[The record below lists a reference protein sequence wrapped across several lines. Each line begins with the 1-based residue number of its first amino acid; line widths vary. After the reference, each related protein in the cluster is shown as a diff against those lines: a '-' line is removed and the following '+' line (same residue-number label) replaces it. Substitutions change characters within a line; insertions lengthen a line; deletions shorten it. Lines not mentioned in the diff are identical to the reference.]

1 MSDTTQSRRGVEP
14 PPSVA
19 PKFRRI
25 DFVEALEGYVPSP
38 RAPRTHDIAQ
48 VPPPVEQTSPAI
60 ERPRVDWANEGLWQH
75 QLAVRA
81 FVGDALIGLVFTV
94 LIELRNGVVI
104 PAAIA
109 SLIAWP
115 AAIWASRG
123 YEYKFLG
130 IGPEE
135 FRRIAVAG
143 LSLLC
148 AVSVAGVLL
157 KWQSARG
164 VVLCLMA
171 ATVVTLL
178 WRYALRRILHR
189 ERRDGRNMHRVLA
202 VGHELA
208 VEELV
213 RELRRDSHHG
223 LDVIGACIPGGPR
236 KAHPGTLASEL
247 ALGSFNDIDRVVA
260 DYGVDTVAVLSCPEM
275 DYNAFRRLVW
285 ELEPRN
291 VDLLVAP
298 GTIEVTGPRL
308 SVRPAAGLPLLHLEA
323 PELTGGRRVLKECG
337 DRLSAALGLLVLLPI
352 FAIVA
357 LAVRLDS
364 PGPIVFRQKRV
375 GLNGDE
381 FTMFKFRSMYADAEA
396 RLAEIAH
403 LDEHGTGQLFKVK
416 DDPRITR
423 VGAFIRRYSVDE
435 LPQLFNVVRGEM
447 SLVGPRPPLPRE
459 VAAYAEVAMPRLK
472 VKPGLTGL
480 WQVSGRSD
488 LSVEESVR
496 LDLRYVENWS
506 LTMDAMI
513 LWKTARAVF
522 GKAGAY

>member
-1 MSDTTQSRRGVEP
+1 MSDTTQSRRSRQTPGVSE
-14 PPSVA
+14 

-25 DFVEALEGYVPSP
+25 DFVDALEGYVRSQPQESI
-38 RAPRTHDIAQ
+38 TLEQ
-48 VPPPVEQTSPAI
+48 VLSDRPGEEVVNDRPV
-60 ERPRVDWANEGLWQH
+60 VDWTNEGQWQ
-75 QLAVRA
+75 QRLAVRA
-81 FVGDALIGLVFTV
+81 FVGDVLIGILFTV

-130 IGPEE
+130 VGPEE
-135 FRRIAVAG
+135 FRRIAIAG

-148 AVSVAGVLL
+148 AVSVSGVLL
-157 KWQSARG
+157 KWQSSRG

-171 ATVVTLL
+171 ATVVTLV
-178 WRYALRRILHR
+178 WRYVLRRILHH
-189 ERRDGRNMHRVLA
+189 ERRAGKNMHRVLV

-208 VEELV
+208 IEELV

-236 KAHPGTLASEL
+236 VAHPGTLAAQM
-247 ALGSFNDIDRVVA
+247 ALGSFEDIDRVVA

-285 ELEPRN
+285 TLEPRN

-323 PELTGGRRVLKECG
+323 PELGGGRRLLKECG
-337 DRLSAALGLLVLLPI
+337 DRVSAALGVMAILPLLV
-352 FAIVA
+352 AIA
-357 LAVRLDS
+357 MAVRLDS
-364 PGPIVFRQKRV
+364 RGPVIFRQKRV
-375 GLNGDE
+375 GLNGEE
-381 FTMFKFRSMYADAEA
+381 FTMLKFRSMSADAES
-396 RLAEIAH
+396 RLTDIAH

-416 DDPRITR
+416 NDPRITR
-423 VGAFIRRYSVDE
+423 VGAFIRRYSLDE
-435 LPQLFNVVRGEM
+435 LPQLFNVLRGEM

-459 VAAYAEVAMPRLK
+459 VEAYSPVAMPRLK

-506 LTMDAMI
+506 LMMDAMI
-513 LWKTARAVF
+513 LWKTARAVL
-522 GKAGAY
+522 GKSGAY

>member
-1 MSDTTQSRRGVEP
+1 MSDTTQSRRGTP
-14 PPSVA
+14 A
-19 PKFRRI
+19 PTDRTSKFQRI
-25 DFVEALEGYVPSP
+25 DLVEALEGYIPSP
-38 RAPRTHDIAQ
+38 CQLPLKDVAD
-48 VPPPVEQTSPAI
+48 VDMLPPSNTGVVEQPQVVWSN
-60 ERPRVDWANEGLWQH
+60 DGLWQSK
-75 QLAVRA
+75 LAVRA
-81 FVGDALIGLVFTV
+81 FVGDALIGVLFTF

-104 PAAIA
+104 PAAIV

-115 AAIWASRG
+115 AAIWSSRG

-130 IGPEE
+130 VGPEE
-135 FRRIAVAG
+135 FRRVAMAG

-148 AVSVAGVLL
+148 AVAVAGVLL
-157 KWQSARG
+157 KWQSSRG

-171 ATVVTLL
+171 ATVVTLM
-178 WRYALRRILHR
+178 WRYLLRRMLHR
-189 ERRDGRNMHRVLA
+189 ERRHGKNMHRVLA

-223 LDVIGACIPGGPR
+223 LDVIGACIPGGPNS
-236 KAHPGTLASEL
+236 ALSGTLAAEL
-247 ALGSFNDIDRVVA
+247 ALGSFDDIDRVVA

-275 DYNAFRRLVW
+275 DYQAFRRLVW
-285 ELEPRN
+285 TLEPRN

-308 SVRPAAGLPLLHLEA
+308 TVRPAAGLPLLHLEA
-323 PELTGGRRVLKECG
+323 PELGGGRRLLKECG
-337 DRLSAALGLLVLLPI
+337 DRISAALGILFLLPI
-352 FAIVA
+352 LAAVA
-357 LAVRLDS
+357 LAVRIDS
-364 PGPIVFRQKRV
+364 PGPVIFRQKRV
-375 GLNGDE
+375 GLNGEE
-381 FTMFKFRSMYADAEA
+381 FTMFKFRSMHADAEA

-416 DDPRITR
+416 NDPRITR
-423 VGAFIRRYSVDE
+423 VGAFIRRYSIDE

-459 VAAYAEVAMPRLK
+459 VAAYSEVAMPRLK

-506 LTMDAMI
+506 LAMDAMI
-513 LWKTARAVF
+513 MWKTARAVL
-522 GKAGAY
+522 GKSGAY

>member
-1 MSDTTQSRRGVEP
+1 MSDTTQSRRGSQAPTSGV
-14 PPSVA
+14 

-25 DFVEALEGYVPSP
+25 DFVDALEGYVPTQRRELSSL
-38 RAPRTHDIAQ
+38 
-48 VPPPVEQTSPAI
+48 EPALGSDAVRPSVVI
-60 ERPRVDWANEGLWQH
+60 ERPLVDWTNEGEWQH
-75 QLAVRA
+75 RLAVRA
-81 FVGDALIGLVFTV
+81 FIGDALIGVLFTV

-104 PAAIA
+104 AAAIA

-130 IGPEE
+130 VGPEE
-135 FRRIAVAG
+135 FRRIAIAG
-143 LSLLC
+143 VSLLC

-157 KWQSARG
+157 KWQSSRG

-178 WRYALRRILHR
+178 WRYTLRRILHR
-189 ERRDGRNMHRVLA
+189 ERRAGKNMHRVLA

-223 LDVIGACIPGGPR
+223 LDVVGACIPGGP
-236 KAHPGTLASEL
+236 KAAHPGTLASQL
-247 ALGSFNDIDRVVA
+247 ALGSFADIDRVVA
-260 DYGVDTVAVLSCPEM
+260 DYGVDTVAVLTCPEM
-275 DYNAFRRLVW
+275 DYQAFRRLVW
-285 ELEPRN
+285 TLEPRN

-323 PELTGGRRVLKECG
+323 PELGGGRRLLKELG
-337 DRLSAALGLLVLLPI
+337 DRVSATLGILLILPVLAAV
-352 FAIVA
+352 AI
-357 LAVRLDS
+357 AVRVDS
-364 PGPIVFRQKRV
+364 SGPIIFRQKRV
-375 GLNGDE
+375 GLNGEE
-381 FTMFKFRSMYADAEA
+381 FTMLKFRSMTADAET
-396 RLAEIAH
+396 RLSEIAH

-416 DDPRITR
+416 NDPRITR
-423 VGAFIRRYSVDE
+423 VGAFIRRYSLDE

-459 VAAYAEVAMPRLK
+459 VEAYSPIAMPRLK

-506 LTMDAMI
+506 LMMDAMI
-513 LWKTARAVF
+513 LWKTARAVL
-522 GKAGAY
+522 GKSGAY

>member
-1 MSDTTQSRRGVEP
+1 MSDTTQSRRGAD
-14 PPSVA
+14 PSRPSS

-25 DFVEALEGYVPSP
+25 DLVEALEGYVPTP
-38 RAPRTHDIAQ
+38 RASR
-48 VPPPVEQTSPAI
+48 VPDDVNGGTSAAELPAVVEQPL
-60 ERPRVDWANEGLWQH
+60 VDWANEGTWQH
-75 QLAVRA
+75 RLAVRA
-81 FVGDALIGLVFTV
+81 LVGDALIGVLFTV

-104 PAAIA
+104 PAAVV
-109 SLIAWP
+109 SLVAWP

-130 IGPEE
+130 VGPEE
-135 FRRIAVAG
+135 FRRIAMAG

-157 KWQSARG
+157 KWQSSRG
-164 VVLCLMA
+164 VVLCLIA

-178 WRYALRRILHR
+178 WRYVLRRMLHR
-189 ERRDGRNMHRVLA
+189 ERRHGKNMHRVLA

-223 LDVIGACIPGGPR
+223 LDVIGACIPGGPA
-236 KAHPGTLASEL
+236 KAHPGTLAAEM
-247 ALGSFNDIDRVVA
+247 AIGSFDNIDRVVA

-275 DYNAFRRLVW
+275 DYQAFRRLVW
-285 ELEPRN
+285 ALEPRN

-323 PELTGGRRVLKECG
+323 PELGGGRRLLKACG
-337 DRLSAALGLLVLLPI
+337 DRISAVLGIIFLLPV
-352 FAIVA
+352 FAAIA
-357 LAVRLDS
+357 LAVRIDS
-364 PGPIVFRQKRV
+364 AGPIVFRQSRV
-375 GLNGDE
+375 GLDGQE
-381 FTMFKFRSMYADAEA
+381 FTMFKFRSMHADAEA

-416 DDPRITR
+416 NDPRITR
-423 VGAFIRRYSVDE
+423 VGAFIRRYSLDE
-435 LPQLFNVVRGEM
+435 LPQLFNVVFGEM

-459 VAAYAEVAMPRLK
+459 VAAYSEVAMPRLK

-506 LTMDAMI
+506 LAMDAMI
-513 LWKTARAVF
+513 LWKTARAVL
-522 GKAGAY
+522 GKSGAY

>member
-247 ALGSFNDIDRVVA
+247 ALGSFDDSDRVVA

-403 LDEHGTGQLFKVK
+403 LDEHGTG
-416 DDPRITR
+416 P
-423 VGAFIRRYSVDE
+423 GAVTFAVH
-435 LPQLFNVVRGEM
+435 
-447 SLVGPRPPLPRE
+447 
-459 VAAYAEVAMPRLK
+459 AAIAAPV
-472 VKPGLTGL
+472 
-480 WQVSGRSD
+480 
-488 LSVEESVR
+488 
-496 LDLRYVENWS
+496 
-506 LTMDAMI
+506 
-513 LWKTARAVF
+513 
-522 GKAGAY
+522 

>member
-1 MSDTTQSRRGVEP
+1 MSDTTRSRRASE
-14 PPSVA
+14 PSVDR
-19 PKFRRI
+19 PPTFRRI
-25 DFVEALEGYVPSP
+25 DLVEALEGYVPSP
-38 RAPRTHDIAQ
+38 RTSLVFDEDKTESTKLHITAA
-48 VPPPVEQTSPAI
+48 VEKPLI
-60 ERPRVDWANEGLWQH
+60 DWSNESLWQRS
-75 QLAVRA
+75 LAVRA
-81 FVGDALIGLVFTV
+81 LVGDALIGVLFTF

-109 SLIAWP
+109 SLVAWP

-130 IGPEE
+130 VGPEE
-135 FRRIAVAG
+135 FRRIAMAG

-157 KWQSARG
+157 KWQSSRG

-171 ATVVTLL
+171 ATVVTLM
-178 WRYALRRILHR
+178 WRYLLRRMLHR
-189 ERRDGRNMHRVLA
+189 ERRQGKSMHRVLA

-213 RELRRDSHHG
+213 CQLRRDPHHG
-223 LDVIGACIPGGPR
+223 LDVIGACIPGGPK
-236 KAHPGTLASEL
+236 KAHPGTLAAEMTI
-247 ALGSFNDIDRVVA
+247 GSFDDIDRVVA

-275 DYNAFRRLVW
+275 DYQAFRRLVW
-285 ELEPRN
+285 TLEPRN

-323 PELTGGRRVLKECG
+323 PELGGGRRLLKGAG
-337 DRLSAALGLLVLLPI
+337 DRISSALGIIFLLPV
-352 FAIVA
+352 FAAIA
-357 LAVRLDS
+357 LAVRFDS
-364 PGPIVFRQKRV
+364 AGPIIFRQNRV
-375 GLNGDE
+375 GLDGQE
-381 FTMFKFRSMYADAEA
+381 FTMFKFRSMHADAEA

-416 DDPRITR
+416 NDPRITR
-423 VGAFIRRYSVDE
+423 VGAFIRRYSLDE
-435 LPQLFNVVRGEM
+435 LPQLFNVLLGEM
-447 SLVGPRPPLPRE
+447 SLVGPRPPLPCE

-506 LTMDAMI
+506 LAMDAMI
-513 LWKTARAVF
+513 LWKTARAVL
-522 GKAGAY
+522 GKSGAY

>member
-14 PPSVA
+14 TLSVA

-38 RAPRTHDIAQ
+38 RSPRNHDMAQAP
-48 VPPPVEQTSPAI
+48 VSEEQASPAI
-60 ERPRVDWANEGLWQH
+60 ERPVVDWANEGLWQH

-81 FVGDALIGLVFTV
+81 FVGDALIGLLFTV

-135 FRRIAVAG
+135 FRRITVAG

-189 ERRDGRNMHRVLA
+189 ERREGKNMHRVLA

-247 ALGSFNDIDRVVA
+247 ALGSFDDIDRVVA

-337 DRLSAALGLLVLLPI
+337 DRLSAALGLVVLLPV
-352 FAIVA
+352 FVIVA

-364 PGPIVFRQKRV
+364 PGSVIFRQKRV

-416 DDPRITR
+416 NDPRITR

-459 VAAYAEVAMPRLK
+459 VAAYSEVAMPRLK